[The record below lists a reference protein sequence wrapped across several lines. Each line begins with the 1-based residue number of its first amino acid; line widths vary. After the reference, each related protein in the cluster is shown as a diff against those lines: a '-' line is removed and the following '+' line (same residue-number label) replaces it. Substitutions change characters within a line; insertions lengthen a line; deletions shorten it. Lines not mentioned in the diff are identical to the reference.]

1 MRIFLA
7 VLLVVALL
15 LLSVAPILYGVA
27 GVLIQDPA
35 APESPPLRWSRPL
48 ANGLVISLGTGAV
61 AVAAASCFVA
71 AISFAPRS
79 VRAAAWSLALLG
91 FFIPPYV
98 YATAWLEFAGPAG
111 PLRGWGGSAG
121 ALNSNAGVIWVYG
134 LWCFPLAALII
145 DAFARTIDPRIFDS
159 ARVFAGK
166 WSRLTRVTLRLLAPA
181 AAVAALVAALIAWLG
196 FAVPSLYQVPVFSAE
211 IHTDFSAFRDSRA
224 AYAHASV
231 LVLVGTVLVALMLFV
246 ARGNS
251 FALAGTRGRVR
262 DASPR
267 RLHLLLS
274 SVALFA
280 ITGVSTL
287 LPILT
292 LVRGA
297 RGPAAVAEAWSTARA
312 ELAASLFL
320 AGASA
325 TLILILGF
333 GLAFAFRSRAPI
345 ALAVTLPFLVSGP
358 AFAICLI
365 AMWNHAD
372 ARAAIYD
379 GPGIL
384 VLAETA
390 RYLFV
395 GYFVSLAALRSASP
409 ELEDAARAAGAN
421 WVRRLT
427 RVVLPQCA
435 PWLAA
440 GWLVAFVLTFGDADA
455 VVLLAPPGITPLPS
469 RIYGLMHYGPSAT
482 VAGLSLI
489 VACVCALFALP
500 FLRVFL
506 RLTR

>member
-7 VLLVVALL
+7 VLLVAALL
-15 LLSVAPILYGVA
+15 VVSIIPILYGVA
-27 GVLIQDPA
+27 GVLNQDPA
-35 APESPPLRWSRPL
+35 APESPTLSWSRPL
-48 ANGLVISLGTGAV
+48 SNGLAIALGTAAV
-61 AVAAASCFVA
+61 AVAAASGFVA
-71 AISFAPRS
+71 ALSFAPRS
-79 VRAAAWSLALLG
+79 VRATAWSLALLG

-111 PLRGWGGSAG
+111 PLGEWGGSSR

-145 DAFARTIDPRIFDS
+145 DASLRAIDPRIFDS
-159 ARVFAGK
+159 ARVFAGR
-166 WSRLTRVTLRLLAPA
+166 WSRLTRVTPRLLAPA
-181 AAVAALVAALIAWLG
+181 AAAAALVAALIAWLG
-196 FAVPSLYQVPVFSAE
+196 FNVPSLYQVPVFAAE

-231 LVLVGTVLVALMLFV
+231 LVLVGMVLVALMLFV

-251 FALAGTRGRVR
+251 LALAGTRGRVR
-262 DASPR
+262 DAFPR

-292 LVRGA
+292 LARSA
-297 RGPAAVAEAWSTARA
+297 RGPAAVADAWNTARA
-312 ELAASLFL
+312 ELAASLL
-320 AGASA
+320 LGGASA
-325 TLILILGF
+325 TLILVLGF
-333 GLAFAFRSRAPI
+333 GLAFAVRFRAAI
-345 ALAVTLPFLVSGP
+345 ALAVALPFLISGP
-358 AFAICLI
+358 AFAIGLI

-395 GYFVSLAALRSASP
+395 GYFVSLAALRSANT
-409 ELEDAARAAGAN
+409 ELEDAARAAGAS
-421 WVRRLT
+421 WARRLT

-482 VAGLSLI
+482 VAALSLI
-489 VACVCALFALP
+489 VACVCALVALP
-500 FLRVFL
+500 FLRLFL
-506 RLTR
+506 RLTQ